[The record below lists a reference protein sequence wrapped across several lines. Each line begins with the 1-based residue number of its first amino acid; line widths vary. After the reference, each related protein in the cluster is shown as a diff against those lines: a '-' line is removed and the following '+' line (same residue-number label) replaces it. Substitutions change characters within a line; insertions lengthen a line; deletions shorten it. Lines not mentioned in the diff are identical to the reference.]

1 MECKVKQNYL
11 YSISWC
17 NASLTMMIYNNL
29 CQQAFIII
37 IIIRCKYIINHQQNK
52 IVLYN
57 TENTDLFLPKL
68 TAARGCWP
76 WCRLSVWSGDGIDES
91 SWDPGGEET
100 EERSYCCH
108 RVTSPVTITKK
119 APTRALSWLKVPAS
133 TFTSKTLLR
142 HYEKQ
147 ALTPWSLNVKL
158 GPQCKGHKGRAV
170 RLA

>member
-1 MECKVKQNYL
+1 MECRVKQNYL

-37 IIIRCKYIINHQQNK
+37 IIRCKYIINYQQNK

-91 SWDPGGEET
+91 SWDRGWRGDWGEILLL
-100 EERSYCCH
+100 
-108 RVTSPVTITKK
+108 SPVTTPTLHTWYTHPPSFTITEKDLLLV
-119 APTRALSWLKVPAS
+119 AAF
-133 TFTSKTLLR
+133 TFKTLLR
-142 HYEKQ
+142 
-147 ALTPWSLNVKL
+147 LL
-158 GPQCKGHKGRAV
+158 GQCLFNIV
-170 RLA
+170 S

>member
-1 MECKVKQNYL
+1 MECRVKQNYL

-37 IIIRCKYIINHQQNK
+37 IRCKYIINYQQNK

-68 TAARGCWP
+68 TAARGCRP

-91 SWDPGGEET
+91 SWDRGWRGDWGEILLL
-100 EERSYCCH
+100 
-108 RVTSPVTITKK
+108 SPVTT
-119 APTRALSWLKVPAS
+119 PTLHTNMRQVLQSQKRP
-133 TFTSKTLLR
+133 LLG
-142 HYEKQ
+142 
-147 ALTPWSLNVKL
+147 L
-158 GPQCKGHKGRAV
+158 GPSPGCCFHI
-170 RLA
+170 

>member
-1 MECKVKQNYL
+1 MECRVKQNYL

-37 IIIRCKYIINHQQNK
+37 IIIRCKYIINYQQNK

-91 SWDPGGEET
+91 SWDRGWRGDWGEILLL
-100 EERSYCCH
+100 
-108 RVTSPVTITKK
+108 SPVTT
-119 APTRALSWLKVPAS
+119 PTQTCAKFYNHRKGHCTTRTFSWLLLS
-133 TFTSKTLLR
+133 HLR
-142 HYEKQ
+142 HCRVN
-147 ALTPWSLNVKL
+147 A
-158 GPQCKGHKGRAV
+158 C
-170 RLA
+170 LA